1 VTFAHA
7 GLAVLALAVLPAA
20 FVALRVGSILQ
31 RQSALV
37 YSNLPFLSEA
47 LHAPAWPAIVLDAV
61 YACGLAFLLLAAA
74 HPRFYAAFPVPATIV
89 LCLDTSGSMR
99 LRDVAPSRAQAAL
112 EAARSLATS
121 VPAGT
126 RVGIV
131 SFAGAARYVGAPSAD
146 RNVTLAA
153 LDSIPPPNGQTA
165 IGDALRVALTMR
177 PTRIVLI
184 TDGTNNHGED
194 PGNAVRALRA
204 LHVRLDIAGVGG
216 GALSERALRSYA
228 HDDGGTFARV
238 RSATELK
245 AHMIR
250 LTAKTVMLRTA
261 RDCSVPFALAGL
273 SLITGGWV
281 AAQRGA
287 FRP

>member
-1 VTFAHA
+1 VTFAHT
-7 GLAVLALAVLPAA
+7 GFAVLALAVLPAA
-20 FVALRVGSILQ
+20 FIALRIGSILQ
-31 RQSALV
+31 RQSAFV
-37 YSNLPFLSEA
+37 YSNLPFLREA
-47 LHAPAWPAIVLDAV
+47 LHAPVLPAIAVDATL
-61 YACGLAFLLLAAA
+61 AFGLALLLLAAA
-74 HPRFYAAFPVPATIV
+74 HPRFYAAAPVAATVV

-112 EAARSLATS
+112 EAARSLVAS
-121 VPAGT
+121 LPAGT
-126 RVGIV
+126 RTGVV
-131 SFAGAARYVGAPSAD
+131 SFAGAARYVGTPSAD
-146 RNVTLAA
+146 RTVALAA
-153 LDSIPPPNGQTA
+153 LDSVPPPNGQTA
-165 IGDALRVALTMR
+165 IGDALRVASTMR

-194 PGNAVRALRA
+194 PGNAVRTLRA

-228 HDDGGTFARV
+228 REDGGTFARA
-238 RSATELK
+238 RSAAELK

-250 LTAKTVMLRTA
+250 LAAKTVMLRRA

-273 SLITGGWV
+273 LLVTAGWL

-287 FRP
+287 FHP

>member
-1 VTFAHA
+1 MTFAHA

-20 FVALRVGSILQ
+20 FIALRIGSIPQ
-31 RQSALV
+31 RQSARV

-47 LHAPAWPAIVLDAV
+47 LHAPTWPAIVLDALF
-61 YACGLAFLLLAAA
+61 ACGLAFLLLAAA
-74 HPRFYAAFPVPATIV
+74 HPRFYAAFPVTATIV

-131 SFAGAARYVGAPSAD
+131 SFAGAARYVAASSAD
-146 RNVTLAA
+146 RSAVLAA
-153 LDSIPPPNGQTA
+153 LATVPPPNGQTA

-194 PGNAVRALRA
+194 PGNAIRALHA

-228 HDDGGTFARV
+228 HYDGGTFVLA
-238 RSATELK
+238 RSAHELK

-250 LTAKTVMLRTA
+250 LAAETVMLQKA
-261 RDCSVPFALAGL
+261 RDCSAPFALAGL
-273 SLITGGWV
+273 LLITAGWI